1 MSTAVIEPHRLWQR
15 AQEVFEA
22 VVDLPTAEQGQ
33 RVAELAEGDDD
44 LAATVHDLL
53 AADRADAAS
62 PLDATAWPASLN
74 LLAAAHRRG
83 ESFGPYRLGELLG
96 IGGMGEVY
104 AAERIDGEYQQQV
117 AIKLLPAVARDS
129 AARRFRR
136 ERQILASLT
145 HPNIAMLLDGGMVSG
160 RPYLVMER
168 VDGQSIVEY
177 CRTRR
182 CTVEQCVELLRRV
195 VSAVA
200 YAHRHR
206 VVHRDLKPQ
215 NILVTAE
222 GHPKLLDFGIAE
234 LLLDDTFEGS
244 VVEGSAAGTQRL
256 SPGYCAP
263 EQLAGETAGKPSD
276 IFSLGVLLVELLTG
290 RRPFQGQEKAPDTLL
305 QAMVLGAR
313 KMVELLP
320 DSRSEL
326 EELAGLRRTTPRR
339 YRRLLGGDLQAICD
353 RALES
358 DPDRRYASADDMADD
373 LGRWLEQRPLLA
385 GPSGVGYRLRTWLRR
400 RAAWAVA
407 AGVVALALLLL
418 VASHWARQQERVSQ
432 AVVTENLTQRAEGS
446 VDVLLDVVRLTD
458 PAERSGRPLTSQEV
472 LARSEERARSQW
484 AEDPKA
490 QSRVLAA
497 LADSHRELGDLT
509 SAGQLA
515 AEALEL
521 RRGLVTGAEP
531 VDDLLATG
539 LDQLSEIRRLQGNFE
554 EAEQLSRQALEMWR
568 KHGAASPQSLARSL
582 DNQAEILHEL
592 GRYEAAEPLYRE
604 SLDLRRSSL
613 GEDHPL
619 TAESQAHYALLLKN
633 MGRPQEA
640 LDLHM
645 SVLASRRRLLP
656 PEHPDIAE
664 SLYQV
669 GSVKAVVGRQQ
680 EALQDLELALE
691 LHQEAYGDSHPKTLL
706 VGNDL
711 GLLLFELGEIDSAE
725 PMLRRVLAGR
735 QALYGEPHPE
745 LAQSYTAL
753 SSLLYDRGELNE
765 AKEMLQQSVAI
776 NRSLFGGDHPYVLS
790 DLLSLAHFEKVLG
803 RPESAVELQR
813 QALDGFL
820 RVLDPT
826 HREVCRAR
834 VVLGETLSEL
844 GRAEGRELLRRGRD
858 CFESSL
864 GREHP
869 ASQWAR
875 DKLARHQD
883 G

>member
-1 MSTAVIEPHRLWQR
+1 MSPAIIEPNRLWQR

-22 VVDLPTAEQGQ
+22 VVDLPETEQRL
-33 RVAELAEGDDD
+33 RVAELAEGDVE
-44 LAATVHDLL
+44 LAATVLDLL
-53 AADRADAAS
+53 AADRTAARS
-62 PLDATAWPASLN
+62 PLDATAWSASLN

-104 AAERIDGEYQQQV
+104 AAERIDGEYQQRV

-136 ERQILASLT
+136 ERQILATLT

-168 VDGQSIVEY
+168 VDGENIIGFCRSHRSSI
-177 CRTRR
+177 
-182 CTVEQCVELLRRV
+182 EQRVELLQRV

-263 EQLAGETAGKPSD
+263 EQLAGETAGVPSD
-276 IFSLGVLLVELLTG
+276 IFSLGILLCELLTG
-290 RRPFQGQEKAPDTLL
+290 RRPFQSQERAPDALF
-305 QAMVLGAR
+305 QAMVVGSRRLVEVLPESHQELDQLAAR
-313 KMVELLP
+313 
-320 DSRSEL
+320 
-326 EELAGLRRTTPRR
+326 RRITPRR
-339 YRRLLGGDLQAICD
+339 LRRLLGSDLQAICD
-353 RALES
+353 RALEL

-373 LGRWLEQRPLLA
+373 LGRWIDQRPLIA
-385 GPSGVGYRLRTWLRR
+385 GPSGVGYRLRTWIRR
-400 RAAWAVA
+400 RAALAVA
-407 AGVVALALLLL
+407 CGVVVLALLLL
-418 VASHWARQQERVSQ
+418 FASQWARQRDRLSQ
-432 AVVTENLTQRAEGS
+432 AAVTENLTQRAEGS
-446 VDVLLDVVRLTD
+446 VDVLLDVVRLAA
-458 PAERSGRPLTSQEV
+458 PAERLGRPLTPQEV
-472 LARSEERARSQW
+472 LARSEERARSEW

-497 LADSHRELGDLT
+497 LADSYRELGELGR
-509 SAGQLA
+509 AGQLA
-515 AEALEL
+515 EEALDL
-521 RRGLVTGAEP
+521 RRRLASGSDP
-531 VDDLLATG
+531 VGDLLATS
-539 LDQLSEIRRLQGNFE
+539 LDQLSEVRRLQGNFE
-554 EAEQLSRQALEMWR
+554 LAEQLSREALDLWR
-568 KHGAASPQSLARSL
+568 RQETASPSSLARSL
-582 DNQAEILHEL
+582 DNLAEILHEL
-592 GRYEAAEPLYRE
+592 GRYEVAEPLYQE
-604 SLDLRRSSL
+604 SLALRRSSL
-613 GEDHPL
+613 GDDHPL

-640 LDLHM
+640 LELH
-645 SVLASRRRLLP
+645 SAVLASRRRLLP
-656 PEHPDIAE
+656 PEHPEIAE

-669 GSVKAVVGRQQ
+669 GSVKAVVGRRQ

-691 LHQEAYGDSHPKTLL
+691 LHRAAYGDQHPKTLL

-725 PMLRRVLAGR
+725 PMLRRVLAAR
-735 QALYGEPHPE
+735 QALYPEPHPE

-753 SSLLYDRGELNE
+753 SSLLYEGGELEE
-765 AKEMLQQSVAI
+765 AKAMLQRSVEI
-776 NRSLFGGDHPYVLS
+776 NRSLFGDDHPYVLS
-790 DLLSLAHFEKVLG
+790 DLLSLAHFEKALG
-803 RPESAVELQR
+803 RPERAVELQR
-813 QALDGFL
+813 QALDGL
-820 RVLDPT
+820 TRALEPS
-826 HREVCRAR
+826 HREVCRAQ
-834 VVLGETLSEL
+834 VVLGETLSQL
-844 GRAEGRELLRRGRD
+844 GLAEGGERLRRGRD

-864 GREHP
+864 GRDHP

-875 DKLARHQD
+875 EKLAQHQN